1 MHEHASARQAIE
13 TMIRSGD
20 LEGLLQ
26 AAEALHG
33 HRCPM
38 LALGVKAG
46 QYALIQLF
54 PDGDIHGVTAIL
66 EVANCFADGI
76 QTVTGCT
83 LGNGGLIFKDLGK
96 TAVTVA
102 RHDGAALRLLVRPD
116 FRERLFF
123 KYPTVQPLFEKVV
136 LQGTADHEERHRFEH
151 MWSAMAR
158 RELTTP
164 LEEQFLIKSM
174 KIKAPHGHRRPSGV
188 VCSQCGEGVA
198 ESRTRVKDGKVFC
211 LACAGESFYL
221 LTGEG
226 ITSAPGMEH
235 L

>member
-1 MHEHASARQAIE
+1 MHEHASARRAME
-13 TMIRSGD
+13 TMINGGD

-26 AAEALHG
+26 AAETLHG

-46 QYALIQLF
+46 HYALTQLF
-54 PDGDIHGVTAIL
+54 PEGDIHGVTAIL
-66 EVANCFADGI
+66 EAANCFADGI
-76 QTVTGCT
+76 QLVTGCT

-116 FRERLFF
+116 FRERLLI

-136 LQGTADHEERHRFEH
+136 LKGTADHEERHRFQH

-158 RELTTP
+158 RELDAP
-164 LEEQFLIKSM
+164 LEEQFLIKSL
-174 KIKAPHGHRRPSGV
+174 KIQAPQAHRRPSGV
-188 VCSQCGEGVA
+188 VCRRCGEGVA
-198 ESRTRVKDGKVFC
+198 ESHIRVKDGQPFC
-211 LACAGESFYL
+211 LACAGESFFVL
-221 LTGEG
+221 SSEG
-226 ITSAPGMEH
+226 ITAAPGMETF
-235 L
+235 

>member
-1 MHEHASARQAIE
+1 MHEHASARQAVE
-13 TMIRSGD
+13 TMIRSND

-46 QYALIQLF
+46 HYALTQLF
-54 PDGDIHGVTAIL
+54 PEGHIHGVTAVL
-66 EVANCFADGI
+66 EAANCFADGI
-76 QTVTGCT
+76 QWVTGCT
-83 LGNGGLIFKDLGK
+83 LGNGGLILKDLGK

-102 RHDGAALRLLVRPD
+102 RHDGAALRLVVRPD
-116 FRERLFF
+116 FRERLFS
-123 KYPTVQPLFEKVV
+123 KYPTVQPLFDKVM
-136 LQGTADHEERHRFEH
+136 LKGTADHEERHRFQH

-158 RELTTP
+158 RELDTP
-164 LEEQFLIKSM
+164 MEEHFLIKNVTIS
-174 KIKAPHGHRRPSGV
+174 APHGRHRPPGV
-188 VCSQCGEGVA
+188 VCRGCGEGVT
-198 ESRTRVKDGKVFC
+198 ESRIRVKDGQPFC
-211 LACAGESFYL
+211 LACAGDSFYI

-226 ITSAPGMEH
+226 ISRAPGMEH